1 MNEGKVKSLSLH
13 MFEMHAGVEE
23 IFRDRTFQHVSI
35 EMARKKRKN
44 IFMSDSLIKN
54 KQQN

>member
-1 MNEGKVKSLSLH
+1 